1 MTKGVKQLL
10 IGSMAATV
18 LVGLLAILDIVTA
31 TPFSGA
37 MTLDIMFLVSAGLI
51 GYMSFDTYKELS

>member
-18 LVGLLAILDIVTA
+18 LVGVLAILDIVGHG
-31 TPFSGA
+31 PFSGA